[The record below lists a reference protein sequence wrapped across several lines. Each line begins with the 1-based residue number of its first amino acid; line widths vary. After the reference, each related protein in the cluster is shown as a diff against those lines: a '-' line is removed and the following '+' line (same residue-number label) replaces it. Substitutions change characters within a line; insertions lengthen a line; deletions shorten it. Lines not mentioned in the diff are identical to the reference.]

1 MKLFTNKK
9 LVIITATVLL
19 LAVAVGTTLAFV
31 FTKTAPVEN
40 TFTPSK
46 VACAVV
52 EDINDTETSKEV
64 VSGSP
69 QNIEI
74 AKKSNVKIKN
84 TGDTDA
90 YIRVAVVVTWKNAK
104 GNVYARTPIAGTD
117 YTITYNL
124 SEDGW
129 VKGADGYY
137 YYTKSVP
144 AVDDTTTNGIDE
156 TLTGI
161 LINSAKQLKAC
172 ATNGYYLSIEIV
184 ASAIQSTPSDVVV
197 NQWKTGVSGV
207 DKGTLIIKEVQS

>member
-1 MKLFTNKK
+1 
-9 LVIITATVLL
+9 VLL

-31 FTKTAPVEN
+31 FTKTNPVEN
-40 TFTPSK
+40 TFTPSN

-90 YIRVAVVVTWKNAK
+90 YIRVAVVVTWKNAN
-104 GNVYARTPIAGTD
+104 GNVYAFKPV
-117 YTITYNL
+117 
-124 SEDGW
+124 E
-129 VKGADGYY
+129 GADYEIDWAYDDDNPTAWEKGLDGFY

-184 ASAIQSTPSDVVV
+184 ASAIQANGMGATSAQDAWVKAVEPT
-197 NQWKTGVSGV
+197 TGN
-207 DKGTLIIKEVQS
+207 

>member
-52 EDINDTETSKEV
+52 EDKGTPVTGDVVDTGTIKEKV
-64 VSGSP
+64 
-69 QNIEI
+69 Q
-74 AKKSNVKIKN
+74 IKN

-90 YIRVAVVVTWKNAK
+90 YIRVAVVVTWKNTE
-104 GNVYARTPIAGTD
+104 GNVYALKPV
-117 YTITYNL
+117 
-124 SEDGW
+124 E
-129 VKGADGYY
+129 GADYEIDWAYDDANPTAWEKGLDGFY

-144 AVDDTTTNGIDE
+144 AVDDKTTDDIDE

-184 ASAIQSTPSDVVV
+184 ASAIQSTPSDVVK

-207 DKGTLIIKEVQS
+207 KDNGILEIIKEAQS

>member
-31 FTKTAPVEN
+31 FTKTDPVEN

-90 YIRVAVVVTWKNAK
+90 YIRVAVVVTWKNAEN
-104 GNVYARTPIAGTD
+104 GNVYALKPAEGAD
-117 YTITYNL
+117 YTMTLDLAN
-124 SEDGW
+124 GW

-137 YYTKSVP
+137 YYKDAVNPNALTNVLITNATQSV
-144 AVDDTTTNGIDE
+144 
-156 TLTGI
+156 TGPVGTDGT
-161 LINSAKQLKAC
+161 Q
-172 ATNGYYLSIEIV
+172 YYLSIEIV
-184 ASAIQSTPSDVVV
+184 ASAIQANGMGATSAQDAWVKAVEPT
-197 NQWKTGVSGV
+197 TGN
-207 DKGTLIIKEVQS
+207 

>member
-52 EDINDTETSKEV
+52 ENGSKTENT
-64 VSGSP
+64 G
-69 QNIEI
+69 NIVYTGD
-74 AKKSNVKIKN
+74 AKTNVMIKN

-90 YIRVAVVVTWKNAK
+90 FIRVAVVVTWKSKDGTKVWAQ
-104 GNVYARTPIAGTD
+104 TPIAGTD

-124 SEDGW
+124 SKDGW
-129 VKGADGYY
+129 VDGGDGFYY
-137 YYTKSVP
+137 YSQ
-144 AVDDTTTNGIDE
+144 AVSPTSPNN
-156 TLTGI
+156 LTEI
-161 LINSAKQLKAC
+161 LISNAALESGVTGPVGTDGTQ
-172 ATNGYYLSIEIV
+172 YYLSIEIV
-184 ASAIQSTPSDVVV
+184 ASAIQANGIDGATSAQ
-197 NQWKTGVSGV
+197 NAWKNAVTS
-207 DKGTLIIKEVQS
+207 KN